1 MSYLEKSLAP
11 DEIVM
16 VRGEWPTIH
25 WIGAWAALLFLGI
38 FVVGIVIFLRSW
50 AVMSTTEFAVTN
62 RRVVLKRGWF
72 NTSTQELAVESVEG
86 VRLTQSFWG
95 KIFGYGHV
103 IVTGTGDA
111 RIVFPPMAHPVTFRR
126 AIEAGRGI
134 PMKCIWPSK
143 TATASMPRKTMRLCR
158 KAARAPNQFLA
169 SGRAVSL
176 ASASAKATRFA

>member
-1 MSYLEKSLAP
+1 MSYLEKSLAA
-11 DEIVM
+11 DEVVV
-16 VRGEWPTIH
+16 VRGDWPTIH

-103 IVTGTGDA
+103 VVTGTGDA
-111 RIVFPPMAHPVTFRR
+111 SIVFPPMAHPVTFRR
-126 AIEAGRGI
+126 AIEAGRGR
-134 PMKCIWPSK
+134 S
-143 TATASMPRKTMRLCR
+143 
-158 KAARAPNQFLA
+158 NEVHLA
-169 SGRAVSL
+169 QQDRDRID
-176 ASASAKATRFA
+176 SAQSDNALPEDRSEDRGSTRRERSRRFIGLGTR